1 MSTRPMVAN
10 DLGIYDREADHW
22 WRSVGPFATLQH
34 LNPPRFRFFD
44 RFIPSW
50 KGLRVLDL
58 GCGGGLT
65 AEVLAERGAAVIGV
79 DRSLP
84 SLRIAQRHA
93 AGELAIGYAGGDA
106 GALALAEGSVDVV
119 VCVDVLEHVPSVPQ
133 VLAECARVL
142 KPGGWLLFD
151 TINRTW
157 LARLVVVWLLE
168 HVVRTIPRGTH
179 DWRMFIT
186 PAEMRAHLA
195 STGFGDLT
203 LRGFDVVGRRR
214 SGALDVHFNDNTA
227 ITYIGAARKLETR

>member
-1 MSTRPMVAN
+1 MVAN
-10 DLGIYDREADHW
+10 DLGIYDREAEHW
-22 WRSVGPFATLQH
+22 WRPLGPFATLQH
-34 LNPPRFRFFD
+34 LNAPRCRFFD

-50 KGLRVLDL
+50 AGLRVLDL

-65 AEVLAERGAAVIGV
+65 AEVLAGRGAAVIGV

-84 SLRIAQRHA
+84 SLRIARRHA
-93 AGELAIGYAGGDA
+93 ADALAIGYAGGDA
-106 GALALAEGSVDVV
+106 GALALADRSVDVV
-119 VCVDVLEHVPSVPQ
+119 VCVDVLEHVPSVSQ
-133 VLAECARVL
+133 VLTECARVL

-168 HVVRTIPRGTH
+168 QVVRIIPRGTH

-186 PAEMRAHLA
+186 PAEMRSHLA
-195 STGFGDLT
+195 ATGFADAT

-214 SGALDVHFNDNTA
+214 GGALDVHFNDNTA
-227 ITYIGAARKLETR
+227 ITYIGAARKRQAP

>member
-1 MSTRPMVAN
+1 MAVN
-10 DLGIYDREADHW
+10 DLGIYDREAEHW
-22 WRSVGPFATLQH
+22 WRSVGPFATLRH

-50 KGLRVLDL
+50 TGLRVLDL

-65 AEVLAERGAAVIGV
+65 AEVLAKRGAAVIGV

-84 SLRIAQRHA
+84 SLRIARRHA

-106 GALALAEGSVDVV
+106 GALALADSSVDVV
-119 VCVDVLEHVPSVPQ
+119 VCVDVLEHVPSVPR

-142 KPGGWLLFD
+142 KPGGLLLFD

-157 LARLVVVWLLE
+157 LARFVVVWLLE

-186 PAEMRAHLA
+186 PAEMRAHLT
-195 STGFGDLT
+195 SSGFADLT

>member
-1 MSTRPMVAN
+1 MVAN
-10 DLGIYDREADHW
+10 DLGIYDREAAHW
-22 WRSVGPFATLQH
+22 WRSVGPFATLRH

-50 KGLRVLDL
+50 SGLRVLDL

-65 AEVLAERGAAVIGV
+65 AEVLAARGARVLGV

-84 SLRIAQRHA
+84 SLRTARRHA
-93 AGELAIGYAGGDA
+93 GSGMVIGYAGGDA
-106 GALALAEGSVDVV
+106 GAIALADRSVDAV
-119 VCVDVLEHVPSVPQ
+119 VCVDVLEHVSSVPQ

-157 LARLVVVWLLE
+157 LARVVVVWLLE

-186 PAEMRAHLA
+186 PAEMRRHLECA
-195 STGFGDLT
+195 GFTDLT

-214 SGALDVHFNDNTA
+214 DGALDVHFNDNTA
-227 ITYIGAARKLETR
+227 ITYIGAARLGMPA

>member
-1 MSTRPMVAN
+1 MVAN

-22 WRSVGPFATLQH
+22 WRSVGPFATLRH
-34 LNPPRFRFFD
+34 LNPPRLRFFD
-44 RFIPSW
+44 RIVPSW
-50 KGLRVLDL
+50 TGLRVLDL

-65 AEVLAERGAAVIGV
+65 AEVLAGRGATVVGV

-84 SLRIAQRHA
+84 SLRVARRHA
-93 AGELAIGYAGGDA
+93 PVDLAIGYAGGDA
-106 GALALAEGSVDVV
+106 GALALADGSVDVV
-119 VCVDVLEHVPSVPQ
+119 MCVDVLEHVASVPR
-133 VLAECARVL
+133 VVAECARVL

-168 HVVRTIPRGTH
+168 RVVGTIPRGTH

-186 PAEMRAHLA
+186 PTEMRAHLSA
-195 STGFGDLT
+195 AGFADPIV
-203 LRGFDVVGRRR
+203 RGFDVVGRRR
-214 SGALDVHFNDNTA
+214 DGALDVHFNDNTA

>member
-1 MSTRPMVAN
+1 MLAN
-10 DLGIYDREADHW
+10 DLGIYDREAEHW
-22 WRSVGPFATLQH
+22 WRPAGPFATLRH

-50 KGLRVLDL
+50 AGLRVLDL

-65 AEVLAERGAAVIGV
+65 AEVLAQRGATVIGI

-84 SLRIAQRHA
+84 SLRVARRHA
-93 AGELAIGYAGGDA
+93 AGDPAIGYAGGDA
-106 GALALAEGSVDVV
+106 GALALADGSIDAV
-119 VCVDVLEHVPSVPQ
+119 VCVDVLEHVPSVAR

-157 LARLVVVWLLE
+157 LARVVVVWLLE
-168 HVVRTIPRGTH
+168 RVVRTIPRGTH

-186 PAEMRAHLA
+186 PTELRAHLA
-195 STGFGDLT
+195 ASGFGECA
-203 LRGFDVVGRRR
+203 LRGFDVVGRHRDG
-214 SGALDVHFNDNTA
+214 SLQVHFNDNTA
-227 ITYIGAARKLETR
+227 ITYIGAAQRLEAR

>member
-1 MSTRPMVAN
+1 MVAN
-10 DLGIYDREADHW
+10 DLGIYDREAEHW
-22 WRSVGPFATLQH
+22 WRSVGPFATLRH

-44 RFIPSW
+44 RFVPSW
-50 KGLRVLDL
+50 SGLRVLDL

-65 AEVLAERGAAVIGV
+65 AEVLAKRGATVIGV

-84 SLRIAQRHA
+84 SLRVARRHA
-93 AGELAIGYAGGDA
+93 GNLAVGYAGGDA
-106 GALALAEGSVDVV
+106 GALALADSSVDVV

-195 STGFGDLT
+195 STGFDDLT

>member
-1 MSTRPMVAN
+1 MVAN

-22 WRSVGPFATLQH
+22 WRSVGPFATLRH

-44 RFIPSW
+44 RFVPRW
-50 KGLRVLDL
+50 AGLRVLDL

-65 AEVLAERGAAVIGV
+65 AEVLAGRGASVIGV

-84 SLRIAQRHA
+84 SLRIARGHA
-93 AGELAIGYAGGDA
+93 ASELAIGYAGGDA
-106 GALALAEGSVDVV
+106 CALALANGSVDVV
-119 VCVDVLEHVPSVPQ
+119 VCVDVLEHVPSVSQ

-157 LARLVVVWLLE
+157 LARVVVVWLLE

-186 PAEMRAHLA
+186 PAEMRTHLA
-195 STGFGDLT
+195 ASGFVDLT

-227 ITYIGAARKLETR
+227 ITYIGAARKSEAR